1 MDDVLLDSQ
10 SLFIQLFSMYKGDQ
24 EWEKGRALFVSM
36 NCRDPA
42 TANHSLVVAFIAYH
56 LTINIRLTSCNAERM
71 FLAGL
76 LHDIGKLSMP
86 DGILKSS
93 HRLNIEERTLVVEHV
108 KIGHDALKQLDFGSD
123 ILQFCY
129 SHHERLDGSGYPHG
143 TTNQSE
149 IGCIAA
155 ISDIYSALRL
165 PRSYRSNCLSDKEI
179 IEFLLQYDDQF
190 NRNYTYILKSF
201 LNKRSEIPK
210 ECKALIGNSK

>member
-10 SLFIQLFSMYKGDQ
+10 SLLLQLFNKYKGDQ

-36 NCRDPA
+36 NCRDQA
-42 TANHSLVVAFIAYH
+42 TANHSLVVAFIAYN
-56 LTINIRLTSCNAERM
+56 LTRHIRRTSCNPERM

-93 HRLNIEERTLVVEHV
+93 HRLNIEERSLVLEHV
-108 KIGHDALKQLDFGSD
+108 KVGHDTLKELDFGSD
-123 ILQFCY
+123 ILHFCY
-129 SHHERLDGSGYPHG
+129 SHHERLDGSGYPQG

-155 ISDIYSALRL
+155 ISDIYSALKL

-179 IEFLLQYDDQF
+179 IEFLLKNDDKL
-190 NRNYTYILKSF
+190 NRNYTYNLKSF
-201 LNKRSEIPK
+201 LYNRSEITK
-210 ECKALIGNSK
+210 ERKVFTGNSK